1 MSLKKNKKVKKSPT
15 EKETAPTKSTNPLK
29 RVGLT
34 VFWGALIAV
43 GLWALMDLSTPQSN
57 LVPYKQVKQS
67 LEETEKK
74 QTEES
79 AEFKD
84 GDTSSEG
91 FETASNDLDLDSA
104 DLVQK
109 TSAAP
114 NSQVNL
120 PRETLEHIAK
130 GMELT
135 EQGKYNQGN
144 IEFEKASKISPN
156 SNEVYAI
163 WGAAL
168 KMQKKYKG
176 ANKKFARAHEL
187 APNDKEIVFNWAMS
201 TLEERNSDE
210 AIRLFEM
217 AVKMEPKNY
226 LAYNFLGKA
235 YGQKK
240 FYDEEI
246 ASYKKAIEL
255 KPDFGAAHFNLG
267 IILGIKKKFEEA
279 APHFEKAIEID
290 KSFEKPF
297 VVQMLT
303 AMGLRKAK
311 TTEASSDETSKAEPK
326 PEPAVKEAKAD
337 IGEEIKKSL
346 ERKTEGSGSDHKME
360 EGSKNVKD
368 TTNVKGRV
376 LINGKAI
383 PPNAVVFL
391 ETQSKLR
398 VPGQKTQELTIRQS
412 NLSFFPKSSTVQVG
426 STVTFANTDK
436 EVHNIFS
443 KSQNN
448 QFNLGAMAAGSSRS
462 LTLDQAG
469 PIVLRCN
476 LHKDMI
482 GTIFVVPNGYS
493 THPNENGEFAFNKVK
508 SQGYLLQVWHPRMLP
523 EEVEANLT
531 TVDLKGEDKTFDFD
545 IKSTSQPGEIHD
557 MVDPTDYNAIVDTIE
572 KEMFQAIEDWKN
584 GKKSIPRKRMLMA
597 ITKHYD
603 GEGLKGAIAKSF
615 SQKRSIQLEKKL
627 DEIRKLISG
636 IGVAKKDVTEAVL
649 TSKAKFAVSQL
660 RLNVKELE
668 ARLKPDAGKK
678 K

>member
-1 MSLKKNKKVKKSPT
+1 MSSKKNKKIKTSSIEKDNASSKSANPVKSI
-15 EKETAPTKSTNPLK
+15 
-29 RVGLT
+29 GLT
-34 VFWGALIAV
+34 VFWGAIIAV
-43 GLWALMDLSTPQSN
+43 GLWALMDLSTPESN
-57 LVPYKQVKQS
+57 LVPYKQVKQT
-67 LEETEKK
+67 LDNPAEEPPE
-74 QTEES
+74 
-79 AEFKD
+79 D
-84 GDTSSEG
+84 SSEMPDL
-91 FETASNDLDLDSA
+91 ETASGDLDLDSS
-104 DLVQK
+104 DLVK
-109 TSAAP
+109 KASSAP
-114 NSQVNL
+114 TPQVNL
-120 PRETLEHIAK
+120 PRETLEHISK
-130 GMELT
+130 GMQLT

-144 IEFEKASKISPN
+144 MEFEKAAKISPN

-176 ANKKFARAHEL
+176 ANRKFARAHEL

-210 AIRLFEM
+210 AIRLFEKS
-217 AVKMEPKNY
+217 VEMEPQNY

-240 FYDEEI
+240 FYDKEM
-246 ASYKKAIEL
+246 ASYRKAIEL

-311 TTEASSDETSKAEPK
+311 TADDSSGEKTK
-326 PEPAVKEAKAD
+326 PEPVKEAQMD
-337 IGEEIKKSL
+337 IGAELKNALQQKSEEQKS
-346 ERKTEGSGSDHKME
+346 EGSGSDHKME

-368 TTNVKGRV
+368 TTNVKGKV
-376 LINGKAI
+376 LVNGKAI
-383 PPNAVVFL
+383 PTNAVIFL

-398 VPGQKTQELTIRQS
+398 VPGQKTQDLTIKQA
-412 NLSFFPKSSTVQVG
+412 NLAFFPKYSTVQVG
-426 STVTFANTDK
+426 STVTFANEDK

-443 KSQNN
+443 KSQLN
-448 QFNLGAMAAGSSRS
+448 QFNLGAMAAGSKRS

-476 LHKDMI
+476 LHKDMM

-493 THPNENGEFAFNKVK
+493 THPDAKGEFSFDKVK
-508 SQGYLLQVWHPRMLP
+508 SQGYLLQVWHPRLNP

-572 KEMFQAIEDWKN
+572 KEMFQAIADWKN
-584 GKKSIPRKRMLMA
+584 GKKSIPRKRMLMV

-615 SQKRSIQLEKKL
+615 SQKRSLQLEKKL
-627 DEIRKLISG
+627 DVIRKHISG
-636 IGVAKKDVTEAVL
+636 IGVAKGEVTEESL

-660 RLNVKELE
+660 RNNVQELE
-668 ARLKPDAGKK
+668 ARLNPDFNKK